1 LSAELIGHENE
12 AERHPN
18 DTHDIDGDD
27 ERGTGTD
34 RNPGRHP
41 CTCNDVR
48 GSTVTCETS
57 FVVASL
63 SAECSDLLIP
73 VGKKFVIQQILFS
86 AWLPTGQSLLPG
98 INYGV
103 NSVSSGQTFFQIP
116 TQKQIWNTA
125 DLHSASL
132 PVTIYTDLNPGLTLF
147 LTRNNSTGT
156 GWARVILIGQL
167 VAP

>member
-1 LSAELIGHENE
+1 MTRTISMATMNAGRVRTGFLVGILALAMTSAAHAGPTTTT
-12 AERHPN
+12 AP
-18 DTHDIDGDD
+18 T
-27 ERGTGTD
+27 
-34 RNPGRHP
+34 PY
-41 CTCNDVR
+41 
-48 GSTVTCETS
+48 TVTCETS

-132 PVTIYTDLNPGLTLF
+132 PVTIYTDVNPGLTLF